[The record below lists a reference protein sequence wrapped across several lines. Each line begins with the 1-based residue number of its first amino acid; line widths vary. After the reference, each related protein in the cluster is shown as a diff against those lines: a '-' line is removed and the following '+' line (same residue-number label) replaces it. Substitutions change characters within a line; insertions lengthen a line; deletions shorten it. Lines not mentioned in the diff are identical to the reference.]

1 MTPKEKALELFES
14 YYMYVDKPYETNA
27 KECALI
33 AVEEIIKSYPHAYD
47 TEITDNNSVYI
58 ITNVRSNIAYW
69 QDVKTEIKKL

>member
-1 MTPKEKALELFES
+1 MTPKEKAKELHNKYCTMMS
-14 YYMYVDKPYETNA
+14 HCDDAV
-27 KECALI
+27 ECALI